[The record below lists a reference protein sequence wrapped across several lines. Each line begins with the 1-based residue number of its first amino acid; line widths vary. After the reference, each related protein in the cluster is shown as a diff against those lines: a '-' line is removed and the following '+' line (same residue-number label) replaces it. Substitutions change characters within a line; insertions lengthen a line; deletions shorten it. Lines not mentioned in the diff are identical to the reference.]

1 MQPRSPAARQVLDA
15 ACRANPRSYG
25 DWKLEG
31 GSTRPWDFRPHRCR
45 HVPSVGRTAN
55 PPMAAAAVDQPHDGA
70 LRDAQPADAR
80 LAAHHSGF
88 IPDLRRLALG
98 GARRVAG
105 PELMTRL
112 PVDRHLSFSLHLK
125 GLVLVGSSSV
135 SSIHHDRSGK
145 RCPLKVHGI
154 NAARIN
160 LLNLPELVSSCGW
173 RPGHASI
180 DRCVQASWR
189 D

>member
-1 MQPRSPAARQVLDA
+1 
-15 ACRANPRSYG
+15 
-25 DWKLEG
+25 
-31 GSTRPWDFRPHRCR
+31 
-45 HVPSVGRTAN
+45 
-55 PPMAAAAVDQPHDGA
+55 MAAAAVDQPHDGA

-88 IPDLRRLALG
+88 ILDLRRLALG

-112 PVDRHLSFSLHLK
+112 PVDRHLYFSIHLK

-145 RCPLKVHGI
+145 RCLLKGPW
-154 NAARIN
+154 NQCDKDQPSQFARTGLFLRLAAWARI
-160 LLNLPELVSSCGW
+160 
-173 RPGHASI
+173 H
-180 DRCVQASWR
+180 
-189 D
+189 